1 MECTVVWIWNM
12 VFDRSK
18 RL

>member
-1 MECTVVWIWNM
+1 VL

-18 RL
+18 VI